1 MVKNITYAITA
12 FLVILFVM
20 TSCTGFGVSTSAEP
34 VIKHEQ
40 SAEAQMIILTESP
53 TVIPMKTAKPQ
64 RVIKKPAYFIE
75 IKDGKIT
82 TPSLKSICEYV
93 GKKYSIDADLL
104 RAIVFV
110 ESDYKIDCTGTS
122 GDKGLCQIVEHFHM
136 GRMEKL
142 NITDIYE
149 PYSNILLCAD
159 FIAELKSSK
168 YGGDIYFVL
177 MAYNMGL
184 SGATKHYEDGRISEY
199 AYKVMDKYENL
210 KGDD

>member
-20 TSCTGFGVSTSAEP
+20 VPCTGFDVSTSAEP

-40 SAEAQMIILTESP
+40 LADTQIIASTESP
-53 TVIPMKTAKPQ
+53 TVIPIKTAKPQ
-64 RVIKKPAYFIE
+64 KVIKKPAYFTE
-75 IKDGKIT
+75 VKDGKIT
-82 TPSLKSICEYV
+82 TSSLKSICKYV
-93 GKKYSIDADLL
+93 GKKYDIDADLL

-110 ESDYKIDCTGTS
+110 ESDYQVNCDGIS
-122 GDKGLCQIVEHFHM
+122 GDKGLCQIVERFHTE
-136 GRMEKL
+136 RMKKL
-142 NITDIYE
+142 HISDIYD
-149 PYSNILLCAD
+149 PYSNVLLCAD
-159 FIAELKSSK
+159 FLTELRTSK

-184 SGATKHYEDGRISEY
+184 SGATKHYEDGKISEY

>member
-1 MVKNITYAITA
+1 MAKNITYAITA
-12 FLVILFVM
+12 FLAILFVM
-20 TSCTGFGVSTSAEP
+20 APCTGFDVLTSAEP

-40 SAEAQMIILTESP
+40 SADVQMIASTESP
-53 TVIPMKTAKPQ
+53 TVIPMRTVKSQKLK
-64 RVIKKPAYFIE
+64 KKPAYFTE

-82 TPSLKSICEYV
+82 TSSLKSICKYV
-93 GKKYSIDADLL
+93 GKKYSIDPILL
-104 RAIVFV
+104 QAIVFV
-110 ESDYKIDCTGTS
+110 ESDYKVDCDGTS
-122 GDKGLCQIVEHFHM
+122 GDKGLCQIVERFHM
-136 GRMEKL
+136 ERMEKL

-184 SGATKHYEDGRISEY
+184 SGATKHYEDGKISEY
-199 AYKVMDKYENL
+199 AYKVMNKYENL

>member
-1 MVKNITYAITA
+1 MAKNITYAITA
-12 FLVILFVM
+12 FFVILFVM
-20 TSCTGFGVSTSAEP
+20 APCTGFDVSTSAEP

-40 SAEAQMIILTESP
+40 SADVQMIASTESP
-53 TVIPMKTAKPQ
+53 TVIPMKTVKSQ
-64 RVIKKPAYFIE
+64 KVKKRPAYFTE

-82 TPSLKSICEYV
+82 TSSLKSICEYV
-93 GKKYSIDADLL
+93 GKKYSIDPILL
-104 RAIVFV
+104 QAIVFV
-110 ESDYKIDCTGTS
+110 ESDYKVNCDGTS
-122 GDKGLCQIVEHFHM
+122 GDKGLCQIVERFHM
-136 GRMEKL
+136 ERMEKL

-199 AYKVMDKYENL
+199 AYKVVNKYEKL

>member
-1 MVKNITYAITA
+1 MVKNIRYAITA

-20 TSCTGFGVSTSAEP
+20 VPCTGFGVSTSVEP

-40 SAEAQMIILTESP
+40 TADTQMIAPTKSP
-53 TVIPMKTAKPQ
+53 TVIPMKNAKPQ
-64 RVIKKPAYFIE
+64 KVIKKPAYFAE
-75 IKDGKIT
+75 VKDGKIT

-93 GKKYSIDADLL
+93 GRKYDIDADLL
-104 RAIVFV
+104 HAIVFV
-110 ESDYKIDCTGTS
+110 ESNYQVNCDGKS
-122 GDKGLCQIVEHFHM
+122 GDKGLCQIVERFHTE
-136 GRMEKL
+136 RMEKL
-142 NITDIYE
+142 NIADIYE

-159 FIAELKSSK
+159 FLTELKSSK

-184 SGATKHYEDGRISEY
+184 SGATKHYEDGKISEY
-199 AYKVMDKYENL
+199 AYKVMNKYEIL

>member
-1 MVKNITYAITA
+1 MAKNITYAITA

-20 TSCTGFGVSTSAEP
+20 VPCTGFGVSTFAEP

-40 SAEAQMIILTESP
+40 SAGVQMIASTESP

-64 RVIKKPAYFIE
+64 KVIKKPAYFTE
-75 IKDGKIT
+75 VKDGKIT
-82 TPSLKSICEYV
+82 TSSLKSICEYV

-104 RAIVFV
+104 QAIVFV
-110 ESDYKIDCTGTS
+110 ESDYQVNCDGIS
-122 GDKGLCQIVEHFHM
+122 GDKGLCQIVERFHTE
-136 GRMEKL
+136 RMEKL
-142 NITDIYE
+142 NIIDIYE
-149 PYSNILLCAD
+149 PYNNILLCAD
-159 FIAELKSSK
+159 FLTELKSSK

-184 SGATKHYEDGRISEY
+184 SGATRHYEDGKISEY

>member
-1 MVKNITYAITA
+1 MTKNITYAITA

-20 TSCTGFGVSTSAEP
+20 TPCTGFDVSTSTEP

-40 SAEAQMIILTESP
+40 PADIQIITSTESP
-53 TVIPMKTAKPQ
+53 TVIPMKTVKSQ
-64 RVIKKPAYFIE
+64 KVKKKPAYFTE

-82 TPSLKSICEYV
+82 ASSLKSICKYV
-93 GKKYSIDADLL
+93 GKKYSIDPILL
-104 RAIVFV
+104 QAIVFV
-110 ESDYKIDCTGTS
+110 ESDYKVDCDGTS
-122 GDKGLCQIVEHFHM
+122 GDKGLCQIVERFHM
-136 GRMEKL
+136 ERMEKL

-149 PYSNILLCAD
+149 PYNNILLCAD

-199 AYKVMDKYENL
+199 AYKVVDKYEKL